1 VTHAAAAGWF
11 QSVFTHERR
20 ATGGDTLHSRCD
32 GERPAF
38 LVLGRLFTLVAREGD
53 RLSSALNAQHDRGQ
67 HRIGEIEVSVVLPRS
82 EIAGLLARASFESVR
97 VARKAIRDVRD
108 EAVSEVS
115 MISADKEIDR

>member
-1 VTHAAAAGWF
+1 
-11 QSVFTHERR
+11 
-20 ATGGDTLHSRCD
+20 
-32 GERPAF
+32 
-38 LVLGRLFTLVAREGD
+38 
-53 RLSSALNAQHDRGQ
+53 LNAQHDRGQ

-97 VARKAIRDVRD
+97 VAREAIRDVRD